1 MKRII
6 FIVAALAFVAGLVA
20 FATDAS
26 ASKYNK
32 MREQTWQKAGT
43 GTGSDLYSSEQN
55 RSLTDCME
63 YSANF
68 RSRGKTKD
76 MAAFNKQYGT
86 PLNKSSRVCTYSY
99 DNFTNIMLDCSRG
112 SCYSKCMSK

>member
-6 FIVAALAFVAGLVA
+6 FIVAALAFVAGLVV

-26 ASKYNK
+26 AGKYNK
-32 MREQTWQKAGT
+32 MRQQTWQTA

-68 RSRGKTKD
+68 RSHGKSKD
-76 MAAFNKQYGT
+76 QAAFNKQYGT
-86 PLNKSSRVCTYSY
+86 PVNKNSRVCTYNY
-99 DNFTNIMLDCSRG
+99 DNYTNILLDCSRG
-112 SCYSKCMSK
+112 RCYSKCMSK